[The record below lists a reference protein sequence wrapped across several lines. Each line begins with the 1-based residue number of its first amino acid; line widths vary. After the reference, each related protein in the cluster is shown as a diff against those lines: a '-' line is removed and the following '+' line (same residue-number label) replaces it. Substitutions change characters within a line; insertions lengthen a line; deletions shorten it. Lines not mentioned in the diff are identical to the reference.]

1 MTMPRYIDAI
11 EAEAA
16 IKDLFADMPRIE
28 FMGNRRR
35 WREENEQYLRCLDA
49 IRSVPFADVVERK
62 VGNWRLNKEG
72 NWACPFCEFDPYHD
86 EMNGMN
92 YCPNCG
98 ARLKMPLADCG
109 RRTEDDGF
117 FCLPP
122 P

>member
-1 MTMPRYIDAI
+1 MEKMTMARKYVDVI

-49 IRSVPFADVVERK
+49 IRSLSTADVVERR
-62 VGNWRLNKEG
+62 VGKWVDYPIADGCLQCS
-72 NWACPFCEFDPYHD
+72 ACGILRFGES
-86 EMNGMN
+86 N

-98 ARLKMPLADCG
+98 AEMDGGK
-109 RRTEDDGF
+109 DDDRNG
-117 FCLPP
+117 
-122 P
+122 